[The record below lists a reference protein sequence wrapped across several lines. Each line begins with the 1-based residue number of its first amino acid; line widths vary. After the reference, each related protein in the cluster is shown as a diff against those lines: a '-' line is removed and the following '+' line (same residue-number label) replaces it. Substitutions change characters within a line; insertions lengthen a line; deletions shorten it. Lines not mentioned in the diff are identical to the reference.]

1 VTLKEAVASLKR
13 HYGLPEPPPTRDPF
27 ELVLWDNV
35 AYLASP
41 PRRREAFELLKASV
55 GTRPR
60 AILAAPAAALEAV
73 ASKGIL
79 KATFAGKLRECARI
93 AETELGGDL
102 DALVRLPVEK
112 AKQAL
117 RRFPG
122 VGEPGAEKIL
132 LFSGR
137 QALLAPDSNALRVL
151 GRLGLVRE
159 ERSYA
164 KTYAS
169 ARAVAKEVE
178 GDVRR
183 AQESHLLL
191 QHHGR
196 TLCRRSAPLCLPCPL
211 AGGCAYVR
219 PKRKR
224 RAGR

>member
-1 VTLKEAVASLKR
+1 MTLSQAVAALKR
-13 HYGLPEPPPTRDPF
+13 HYGAPEPPPTRDPF

-93 AETELGGDL
+93 ADAELGGDL
-102 DALVRLPVEK
+102 DAVVRLPVEK
-112 AKQAL
+112 AKRAL

-137 QALLAPDSNALRVL
+137 PAPLAPDSNALRVL

-164 KTYAS
+164 KTYAD

-178 GDVRR
+178 GNVRR
-183 AQESHLLL
+183 AQEAHLLL

-211 AGGCAYVR
+211 ADGCAFVR

-224 RAGR
+224 SAGR